1 MKKAMPLPEP
11 WSETESAPHS
21 TALPGARDVHL
32 SRETASP
39 AAAADAPHAPAD
51 SHASPTDVHDAP
63 TAAPGSAG
71 HETQAAAA
79 KLADIPLP
87 GEDFALEE
95 APRRAAHAA
104 APTAACPGQ
113 AQCPLARIPESAW
126 KELFR
131 RPFRR
136 RHPVIFW
143 GIVLLVLVGVVSALL
158 LDEDDLGGERIA
170 LLEVRGPISDVRP
183 HLEWLDKV
191 AANPDV
197 KGLLVRVDSPG
208 GSAAASQE
216 LYEAI
221 AALGKRMPVAVSMGG
236 TAASGGLM
244 VSMAGKRI
252 FANAA
257 TVTGSIGVR
266 MDIPQIRQLLDKIGV
281 GQETL
286 TTGPYKDAGS
296 MLRPLTRE
304 EREYFEGLLK
314 DMHDIFVGI
323 VAQARDMPRAKAAEL
338 ASGKVFTGREALRLG
353 LVDELGT
360 ASDARRWLAEQCHVP
375 ATRKLLQRPRED
387 SWWQQPLQSLLQ
399 SLLRLDAAAAG
410 TSPAVLYQM

>member
-11 WSETESAPHS
+11 WSETENAPHS

-32 SRETASP
+32 SQTA
-39 AAAADAPHAPAD
+39 
-51 SHASPTDVHDAP
+51 AP
-63 TAAPGSAG
+63 TAAATEGTPSPAASDGVPTGPDAACP
-71 HETQAAAA
+71 ETQAPASA
-79 KLADIPLP
+79 KLADIPLPGPLP

-95 APRRAAHAA
+95 GPRRATHAA
-104 APTAACPGQ
+104 APAAACPGQ
-113 AQCPLARIPESAW
+113 TQCPLARIPESAW

-143 GIVLLVLVGVVSALL
+143 GIALLVLVGVVAALL
-158 LDEDDLGGERIA
+158 LDEDDLSGERIA
-170 LLEVRGPISDVRP
+170 LLEVRGPINDVRP
-183 HLEWLDKV
+183 HLEWLDKL

-221 AALGKRMPVAVSMGG
+221 AVLGKRMPVAVSMGG

-304 EREYFEGLLK
+304 EREYFEALLK

-323 VAQARDMPRAKAAEL
+323 VALARDMPRAKAAEL

-387 SWWQQPLQSLLQ
+387 KWWQQPLQSFLRTLLQ
-399 SLLRLDAAAAG
+399 LDAAATGA
-410 TSPAVLYQM
+410 SPAFLYRM

>member
-11 WSETESAPHS
+11 WSEPENVPHS
-21 TALPGARDVHL
+21 TALPGAQDVL
-32 SRETASP
+32 LPQDAAP
-39 AAAADAPHAPAD
+39 ARAAGEAPRPAPHPAD
-51 SHASPTDVHDAP
+51 DGAEPEAACRATSAP
-63 TAAPGSAG
+63 TPDGPPP
-71 HETQAAAA
+71 
-79 KLADIPLP
+79 IPLP

-95 APRRAAHAA
+95 APRHAA
-104 APTAACPGQ
+104 QGTPPAAPCPGQ
-113 AQCPLARIPESAW
+113 AQCPLSRIPESAW

-143 GIVLLVLVGVVSALL
+143 GLALLVLVGVLSVLL
-158 LDEDDLGGERIA
+158 LDEDDLAGERIA
-170 LLEVRGPISDVRP
+170 LLEIRGPISDVGP
-183 HLEWLDKV
+183 HLAWLDKLS
-191 AANPDV
+191 ANPDV

-216 LYEAI
+216 LYEAV
-221 AALGKRMPVAVSMGG
+221 AALGKRMPVAVSMGSV
-236 TAASGGLM
+236 AASGGLM

-314 DMHDIFVGI
+314 DMHDIFVAI
-323 VAQARDMPRAKAAEL
+323 IAEARNMPQAKVAEL

-360 ASDARRWLAEQCHVP
+360 VSDARRWLAGQCGVP
-375 ATRKLLQRPRED
+375 AARKLLQRPRED
-387 SWWQQPLQSLLQ
+387 AWWRQPLQSLWQ
-399 SLLRLDAAAAG
+399 TLLRPDTTAAG
-410 TSPAVLYQM
+410 ASPAFLYQM

>member
-11 WSETESAPHS
+11 WSENDNAPHS
-21 TALPGARDVHL
+21 TALPGARDVLL
-32 SRETASP
+32 SRGPASSP
-39 AAAADAPHAPAD
+39 AAATEEAPSPA
-51 SHASPTDVHDAP
+51 ASS
-63 TAAPGSAG
+63 AAPSATTDAVPRDE
-71 HETQAAAA
+71 ETPASR

-87 GEDFALEE
+87 GENFSPEE
-95 APRRAAHAA
+95 GPQRAGTSVP
-104 APTAACPGQ
+104 PTAPCPGQ
-113 AQCPLARIPESAW
+113 GQCPLARIPESAW
-126 KELFR
+126 KEIFR

-143 GIVLLVLVGVVSALL
+143 SIVLLVLAGLAAALL

-221 AALGKRMPVAVSMGG
+221 AALGKRIPVAVSMGG

-323 VAQARDMPRAKAAEL
+323 VAQARDMPQAEAAEL

-375 ATRKLLQRPRED
+375 ATRKLLRRPRED
-387 SWWQQPLQSLLQ
+387 NWWRQSLQSLLQ
-399 SLLRLDAAAAG
+399 SLLHLDTAAAG
-410 TSPAVLYQM
+410 AGPAFLYQM

>member
-11 WSETESAPHS
+11 WSETENAPHS

-32 SRETASP
+32 SQTA
-39 AAAADAPHAPAD
+39 
-51 SHASPTDVHDAP
+51 AP
-63 TAAPGSAG
+63 TAAATEGTPSPAASDGVPTGPDAACP
-71 HETQAAAA
+71 ETQAPASA
-79 KLADIPLP
+79 KLADIPLPGPLP

-95 APRRAAHAA
+95 EPRRATHAA
-104 APTAACPGQ
+104 APAAACPGQ
-113 AQCPLARIPESAW
+113 TQCPLARIPESAW

-143 GIVLLVLVGVVSALL
+143 GIALLVLMGVVAALL
-158 LDEDDLGGERIA
+158 LDEDDLSGERIA
-170 LLEVRGPISDVRP
+170 LLEVRGPINDVRP
-183 HLEWLDKV
+183 HLEWLDKL

-221 AALGKRMPVAVSMGG
+221 AVLGKRMPVAVSMGG

-304 EREYFEGLLK
+304 EREYFEALLK

-323 VAQARDMPRAKAAEL
+323 VAEARDMPRAKAAEL

-387 SWWQQPLQSLLQ
+387 KWWQQPLQSFLRTLLQ
-399 SLLRLDAAAAG
+399 LDAAATGA
-410 TSPAVLYQM
+410 SPAFLYRM

>member
-11 WSETESAPHS
+11 WSEPENAPHS
-21 TALPGARDVHL
+21 TALPGARDVIL
-32 SRETASP
+32 RQEPAS
-39 AAAADAPHAPAD
+39 ADAMSDEAPCPATAPAD
-51 SHASPTDVHDAP
+51 EASAKTSTVPHDAKTP
-63 TAAPGSAG
+63 VPDAAES
-71 HETQAAAA
+71 
-79 KLADIPLP
+79 IPLP
-87 GEDFALEE
+87 GEQFSLEE
-95 APRRAAHAA
+95 EPRRVEKDSAPAAH
-104 APTAACPGQ
+104 CPGQ
-113 AQCPLARIPESAW
+113 ALCPLSRIPESAW

-143 GIVLLVLVGVVSALL
+143 GIVLVLLAGIATALL
-158 LDEDDLGGERIA
+158 LDEDDLAGERIA
-170 LLEVRGPISDVRP
+170 LLEIRGPISDVRS
-183 HLEWLDKV
+183 HLEWLDKLS
-191 AANPDV
+191 ANPDV

-216 LYEAI
+216 LYEAV
-221 AALGKRMPVAVSMGG
+221 AALGKRMPVAVSMGSV
-236 TAASGGLM
+236 AASGGLM

-314 DMHDIFVGI
+314 DMHDIFVAI
-323 VAQARDMPRAKAAEL
+323 VAEARNMPQAKAAEL

-360 ASDARRWLAEQCHVP
+360 AGDARRWLAGQCGVP

-387 SWWQQPLQSLLQ
+387 SWWRQPLQSLLQ
-399 SLLRLDAAAAG
+399 ILLRADTTDAG
-410 TSPAVLYQM
+410 PAFLYQM

>member
-11 WSETESAPHS
+11 WSENDNAPHS
-21 TALPGARDVHL
+21 TALPGARDVLL
-32 SRETASP
+32 SRGPASSP
-39 AAAADAPHAPAD
+39 AAATEEAPSPA
-51 SHASPTDVHDAP
+51 ASS
-63 TAAPGSAG
+63 AAPSATTDAVPRDE
-71 HETQAAAA
+71 ETPASR

-87 GEDFALEE
+87 GENFSPEE
-95 APRRAAHAA
+95 GPQRAGTSVP
-104 APTAACPGQ
+104 PTAPCPGQ
-113 AQCPLARIPESAW
+113 GQCPLARIPESAW
-126 KELFR
+126 KEIFR

-143 GIVLLVLVGVVSALL
+143 SIVLLVLAGLAAALL

-221 AALGKRMPVAVSMGG
+221 AALGKRIPVAVSMGG

-323 VAQARDMPRAKAAEL
+323 VAQARDMPQAKAAEL

-375 ATRKLLQRPRED
+375 ATRKLLRRPRED
-387 SWWQQPLQSLLQ
+387 NWWRQSLQSLLQ
-399 SLLRLDAAAAG
+399 SLLHLDTAAAG
-410 TSPAVLYQM
+410 AGPAFLYQM

>member
-11 WSETESAPHS
+11 WSEPENAPHS
-21 TALPGARDVHL
+21 TALPGARDVIL
-32 SRETASP
+32 RQEPVSDDAIPDEASCP
-39 AAAADAPHAPAD
+39 ATAPAD
-51 SHASPTDVHDAP
+51 GTSAKTNTAPHDAETP
-63 TAAPGSAG
+63 APEAAEP
-71 HETQAAAA
+71 
-79 KLADIPLP
+79 IPLP
-87 GEDFALEE
+87 GEQFSLEAE
-95 APRRAAHAA
+95 PCRVENDTAPAAH
-104 APTAACPGQ
+104 CPGQ

-126 KELFR
+126 KELFHR
-131 RPFRR
+131 SFRR
-136 RHPVIFW
+136 RHPMIFW
-143 GIVLLVLVGVVSALL
+143 GIALLVLLGLASVLL
-158 LDEDDLGGERIA
+158 LDEDDFAGDRIA
-170 LLEVRGPISDVRP
+170 LLEVRGTIDDVRP
-183 HLEWLDKV
+183 HLEWLDKL

-208 GSAAASQE
+208 GNAAASQE
-216 LYEAI
+216 LYEAV
-221 AALGKRMPVAVSMGG
+221 AALGKRMPVAVSMGSV
-236 TAASGGLM
+236 AASGGLM

-314 DMHDIFVGI
+314 DMYDIFVGI
-323 VAQARDMPRAKAAEL
+323 IAEARNMPQAKVTEL

-360 ASDARRWLAEQCHVP
+360 AGDARRWLAGQCGVP
-375 ATRKLLQRPRED
+375 AARKLLQRPRENA
-387 SWWQQPLQSLLQ
+387 WWRQPLQSLLQ
-399 SLLRLDAAAAG
+399 MLLRADTTDAG
-410 TSPAVLYQM
+410 PAFLYRM

>member
-11 WSETESAPHS
+11 WSEPENVPHS
-21 TALPGARDVHL
+21 TALPGAQDVL
-32 SRETASP
+32 LPQDAAP
-39 AAAADAPHAPAD
+39 ARAAGEAPRPAPHPADDGAESDAACRATSAPAPD
-51 SHASPTDVHDAP
+51 GPP
-63 TAAPGSAG
+63 P
-71 HETQAAAA
+71 
-79 KLADIPLP
+79 IPLP

-95 APRRAAHAA
+95 APRHAA
-104 APTAACPGQ
+104 QGTPPAAPCPGQ
-113 AQCPLARIPESAW
+113 AQCPLSRIPESAW

-143 GIVLLVLVGVVSALL
+143 GLALLVLVGVLSVLL
-158 LDEDDLGGERIA
+158 LDEDDLAGERIA
-170 LLEVRGPISDVRP
+170 LLEIRGPISDVGP
-183 HLEWLDKV
+183 HLAWLDKLS
-191 AANPDV
+191 ANPDV

-216 LYEAI
+216 LYEAV
-221 AALGKRMPVAVSMGG
+221 AALGKRMPVAVSMGSV
-236 TAASGGLM
+236 AASGGLM

-314 DMHDIFVGI
+314 DMHDIFVAI
-323 VAQARDMPRAKAAEL
+323 IAEARNMPQAKVADL

-360 ASDARRWLAEQCHVP
+360 VSDARRWLAGQCGVP
-375 ATRKLLQRPRED
+375 AARKLLQRPRED
-387 SWWQQPLQSLLQ
+387 AWWRQPLQSLWQ
-399 SLLRLDAAAAG
+399 TLLRPDTTAAG
-410 TSPAVLYQM
+410 ASPAFLYQM

>member
-11 WSETESAPHS
+11 WSENDNAPHS
-21 TALPGARDVHL
+21 TALPGARDVLL
-32 SRETASP
+32 SRGPAPSP
-39 AAAADAPHAPAD
+39 AAATEEAPNPA
-51 SHASPTDVHDAP
+51 ASS
-63 TAAPGSAG
+63 AAPSATTDAVPRDE
-71 HETQAAAA
+71 ETPASQ

-87 GEDFALEE
+87 GENFSPEE
-95 APRRAAHAA
+95 GPQRAGTSVP
-104 APTAACPGQ
+104 PTATCPGQ
-113 AQCPLARIPESAW
+113 GQCPLARIPESAW
-126 KELFR
+126 KEIFR

-143 GIVLLVLVGVVSALL
+143 GIVLLVLAGLAAALL

-221 AALGKRMPVAVSMGG
+221 AALGKRIPVAVSMGG

-323 VAQARDMPRAKAAEL
+323 VAQARDMPQAKAAEL

-375 ATRKLLQRPRED
+375 ATRKLLRRPRED
-387 SWWQQPLQSLLQ
+387 NWWRQSLQSLLQ
-399 SLLRLDAAAAG
+399 SLLHLDTAAAG
-410 TSPAVLYQM
+410 ASPAFLYQM

>member
-11 WSETESAPHS
+11 WSETENAPHS

-32 SRETASP
+32 SQTA
-39 AAAADAPHAPAD
+39 
-51 SHASPTDVHDAP
+51 AP
-63 TAAPGSAG
+63 TAAATEGTPSPAASDGVPTGPDAACP
-71 HETQAAAA
+71 ETQAPASA
-79 KLADIPLP
+79 KLVDIPLPGPLP

-95 APRRAAHAA
+95 GPRRATHAA
-104 APTAACPGQ
+104 APAAACPGQ
-113 AQCPLARIPESAW
+113 TQCPLARIPESAW

-143 GIVLLVLVGVVSALL
+143 GIALLVLVGVVAALL
-158 LDEDDLGGERIA
+158 LDEDDLSGERIA
-170 LLEVRGPISDVRP
+170 LLEVRGPINDVRP
-183 HLEWLDKV
+183 HLEWLDKL

-221 AALGKRMPVAVSMGG
+221 AVLGKRMPVAVSMGG

-304 EREYFEGLLK
+304 EREYFEALLK

-323 VAQARDMPRAKAAEL
+323 VAEARDMPRAKAAEL

-387 SWWQQPLQSLLQ
+387 KWWQQPLQSFLRTLLQ
-399 SLLRLDAAAAG
+399 LDAAATGA
-410 TSPAVLYQM
+410 SPAFLYRM